1 MFLSDMNTALDS
13 RIVGGSEHSWDIW
26 ENSRYLDYESEYA
39 YASVIFN
46 TKTQEIYEATVND
59 KNDKHSP
66 YRWFNPKFKEVY
78 YKEAKERNIDP
89 DQAWDNVKWVDIE
102 VEQDFLEKARA
113 IFNDFVVDTRIQV
126 PIDLEDDV
134 LLKLFMEAHKR
145 DITLNQLIEEILVN
159 LIESH
164 NSKTTK
170 EIISNLNY

>member
-1 MFLSDMNTALDS
+1 MTELNPDSINIFYDNIDYNLFHKFEHKLDNIARKNIMNTEKYIKKHTF
-13 RIVGGSEHSWDIW
+13 R
-26 ENSRYLDYESEYA
+26 
-39 YASVIFN
+39 
-46 TKTQEIYEATVND
+46 VND

-164 NSKTTK
+164 NSETTK